1 MMNDWMTTFKESVLI
16 LLFEF
21 LGTAFLT
28 ALFCSCYAAND
39 VAGLLCGF
47 FILLI
52 FSARISGSH
61 FNPAITLAFMFRR
74 DTGRFSRKLGALYIV
89 AQYAGAILGALFSYN
104 LFKTKNAKYFPL
116 TAMKIPNSDDGD
128 GHLIIQ
134 AMFVE
139 MIGSMLITFLYLT

>member
-28 ALFCSCYAAND
+28 ALFCSCYGAGD

-74 DTGRFSRKLGALYIV
+74 DTGRFSRKLGALYII
-89 AQYAGAILGALFSYN
+89 A
-104 LFKTKNAKYFPL
+104 
-116 TAMKIPNSDDGD
+116 
-128 GHLIIQ
+128 
-134 AMFVE
+134 
-139 MIGSMLITFLYLT
+139 

>member
-28 ALFCSCYAAND
+28 ALFCSCYAVRD
-39 VAGLLCGF
+39 TAGLLCGF

-89 AQYAGAILGALFSYN
+89 AQYVGAILGALFSYN
-104 LFKTKNAKYFPL
+104 LFKTIHGPIPL
-116 TAMKIPNSDDGD
+116 A
-128 GHLIIQ
+128 
-134 AMFVE
+134 V
-139 MIGSMLITFLYLT
+139 GST

>member
-1 MMNDWMTTFKESVLI
+1 MTQFKESALI

-28 ALFCSCYAAND
+28 ALFAAARAD
-39 VAGLLCGF
+39 TAALLCGF

-74 DTGRFSRKLGALYIV
+74 DLGRFSRKLGLLYIV
-89 AQYAGAILGALFSYN
+89 AQYLGAIVGALFSYN
-104 LFKTKNAKYFPL
+104 LFYAKNLGLPL
-116 TAMKIPNSDDGD
+116 TVGVTAEG

-134 AMFVE
+134 AIFVE
-139 MIGSMLITFLYLT
+139 MIGTMLITFLYLT